1 MKTSKENVK
10 VMLPHEALNLCKK
23 YDIPVADYAFAATC
37 DQAVRIAENIG
48 FPVVLKIVSTDVIH
62 KSDIGGVALGLQ
74 TPEEVVEAFESIRQ
88 NLSTYSPS
96 ARMLGVLVQ
105 RMVQRGVEVI
115 AGAARD
121 PQFGPIIMFGLG
133 GIFVEALD
141 DVSFRIAPI
150 DIADASEMIE
160 EIKGYIVL
168 KGVRG
173 GSPSDIKAIAEV
185 LVKLSNLII
194 KEEEVLEVDLNPVVV
209 YPEGAVVVDARVILA
224 GK

>member
-1 MKTSKENVK
+1 
-10 VMLPHEALNLCKK
+10 
-23 YDIPVADYAFAATC
+23 
-37 DQAVRIAENIG
+37 
-48 FPVVLKIVSTDVIH
+48 
-62 KSDIGGVALGLQ
+62 
-74 TPEEVVEAFESIRQ
+74 
-88 NLSTYSPS
+88 
-96 ARMLGVLVQ
+96 
-105 RMVQRGVEVI
+105 
-115 AGAARD
+115 
-121 PQFGPIIMFGLG
+121 MFGLG
-133 GIFVEALD
+133 GIFVEALE

-150 DIADASEMIE
+150 DIANASEMIE